1 MLAAVQ
7 VTGVP
12 MLKGREREARV
23 FLSLSAEGVIGRG
36 RRASVLLAST
46 GLACP
51 PVRAGTDFHAGN
63 LEIGSLPLLSKS
75 SLS

>member
-23 FLSLSAEGVIGRG
+23 FLSLSAEETGVPQCLRLPRG
-36 RRASVLLAST
+36 WPALQL
-46 GLACP
+46 GLEL
-51 PVRAGTDFHAGN
+51 TSSAGN